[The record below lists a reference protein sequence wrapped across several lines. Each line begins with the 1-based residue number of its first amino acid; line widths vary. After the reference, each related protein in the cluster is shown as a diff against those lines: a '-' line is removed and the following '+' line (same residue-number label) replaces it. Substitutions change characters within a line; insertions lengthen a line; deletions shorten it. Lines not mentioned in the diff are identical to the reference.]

1 MSKLIIIIIKSIG
14 TLPISLRKQLG
25 NLMGAAVFFLLKN
38 ERAIAR
44 LQLEKIFSHSDP
56 QKTAKKVFQSIGSN
70 ILLSFN
76 LKPLLKRS
84 GKIISV
90 SNSELFDE
98 LKNSP
103 QAVIALTAHTGNWDL
118 LAAYTI
124 QQEIPL
130 VTIGRS
136 IRNATIQDVLKNL
149 RATQG
154 ITTLWRDSLKS
165 GRKLIELA
173 KSGGTIA
180 ALIDQDTKVKSI
192 NSTFFSIPCKTPI
205 GLIELGLKTNARF
218 VTAFMFEKENG
229 DYILYLNE
237 IKNTDIQVIVDK
249 YHLDLENALR
259 AHPEQWV
266 WFHKRWRTQN
276 GKTMSSKEYLN
287 YLNNL

>member
-1 MSKLIIIIIKSIG
+1 MSKLIIIIIKLIG
-14 TLPISLRKQLG
+14 AIPVKIRKQLG
-25 NLMGAAVFFLLKN
+25 SLMGTAAFFLLRN
-38 ERAIAR
+38 ERKIAI
-44 LQLEKIFSHSDP
+44 LQLEKIFTHVEP
-56 QKTAKKVFQSIGSN
+56 KETAKKVFKSLGRN

-76 LKPLLKRS
+76 LKPLLRRS
-84 GKIISV
+84 SKIITV
-90 SNSELFDE
+90 SDPVLFDE

-103 QAVIALTAHTGNWDL
+103 QAVIALTAHSGNWDL

-124 QQEIPL
+124 QEDIPL

-136 IRNATIQDVLKNL
+136 IRNSIMQDVLKDL

-165 GRKLIELA
+165 SRKLIELA

-192 NSTFFSIPCKTPI
+192 YSTFFSIPCKTPV
-205 GLIELGLKTNARF
+205 GLIELGLKTDARF

-229 DYILYLNE
+229 NYTLYINE
-237 IKNTDIQVIVDK
+237 IKSKDLQVIVDN
-249 YHLDLENALR
+249 YHQDLENVLR
-259 AHPEQWV
+259 SYPEQWV

-276 GKTMSSKEYLN
+276 GKSISSKEYLD
-287 YLNNL
+287 YLKNL